1 MIACAF
7 GIGVGP
13 TMSAHYHPS
22 RDIPL
27 KQRPEPVP
35 GDK

>member
-1 MIACAF
+1 MIAYASRT
-7 GIGVGP
+7 GGRP